1 MFLIRMRALMRT
13 HTHTHTHKHTH
24 THTHTNTHTH
34 KHTYA
39 RRFKKGSGG
48 SLKFCEPDGVPLR
61 KVWKPVNLLHVFKVM
76 YLNVVL
82 LYGNFVAI
90 SDTVQ

>member
-48 SLKFCEPDGVPLR
+48 SLKFA
-61 KVWKPVNLLHVFKVM
+61 NLTGYRCVR
-76 YLNVVL
+76 
-82 LYGNFVAI
+82 YGN
-90 SDTVQ
+90 Q